1 MARPVRKRFFAG
13 TDIGLHQR
21 IRSQGFSL
29 AKMEIRA
36 PWVLIKDAVSNTTF
50 RSRITLTPV

>member
-1 MARPVRKRFFAG
+1 MARPVRKGLSAG
-13 TDIGLHQR
+13 DIGLHQR